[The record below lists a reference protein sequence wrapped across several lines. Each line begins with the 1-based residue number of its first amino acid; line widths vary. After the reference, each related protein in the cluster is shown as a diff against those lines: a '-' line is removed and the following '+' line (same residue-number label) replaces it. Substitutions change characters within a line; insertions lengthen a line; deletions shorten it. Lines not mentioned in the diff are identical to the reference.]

1 MEDIEYTGNW
11 LKTLI
16 EKLNLPSTAEFCRK
30 AGLNRGLV
38 DKLMAGAHSPRM
50 DTLVKIKKAFPQTNM
65 NWLVSGSGYVLEDEL
80 DDQETVILELYRKKI
95 KLRDDSHFTKTFLLT
110 IDWFAQEEDEW
121 KQMDINAE
129 AVELEKGEL
138 ADFRST
144 LLLKQRQ
151 RRLIID
157 LLQIEKEKPRG
168 LLDIKTR
175 HKELNELLN
184 KVNDSIQK
192 IINLYEQKE

>member
-1 MEDIEYTGNW
+1 
-11 LKTLI
+11 
-16 EKLNLPSTAEFCRK
+16 
-30 AGLNRGLV
+30 
-38 DKLMAGAHSPRM
+38 
-50 DTLVKIKKAFPQTNM
+50 
-65 NWLVSGSGYVLEDEL
+65 
-80 DDQETVILELYRKKI
+80 
-95 KLRDDSHFTKTFLLT
+95 
-110 IDWFAQEEDEW
+110 
-121 KQMDINAE
+121 MDINAE

-168 LLDIKTR
+168 LLDNKTR
-175 HKELNELLN
+175 HEELNELLN